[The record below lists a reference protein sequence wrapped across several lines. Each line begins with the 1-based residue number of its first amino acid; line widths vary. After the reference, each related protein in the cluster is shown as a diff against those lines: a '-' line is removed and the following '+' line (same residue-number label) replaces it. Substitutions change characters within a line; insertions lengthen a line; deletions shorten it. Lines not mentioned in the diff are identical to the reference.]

1 MMIRNKRPVFL
12 IFALILFGVFPLHG
26 LSFEQPKYTGTFSSL
41 RYNPESGDLG
51 GVEIRIVYTKLGYQ
65 AAIQFSEGAPTELIV
80 VKASFSG
87 TSISFEI
94 PETNDYAGSF
104 SGTIDNKSLKGTFR
118 FKTGGEW
125 KVNLPRKPSYW
136 D

>member
-1 MMIRNKRPVFL
+1 MVRNRQTVFL
-12 IFALILFGVFPLHG
+12 IFALILFGLFPLHG
-26 LSFEQPKYTGTFSSL
+26 LSLEQPKYTGTFSSL
-41 RYNPESGDLG
+41 KYNSESGDLG
-51 GVEIRIVYTKLGYQ
+51 GVEIRIVYAKTGYQ
-65 AAIQFSEGAPTELIV
+65 AALQFSEGAPTDLIIV
-80 VKASFSG
+80 NPSFDG
-87 TSISFEI
+87 TSVYFEI

>member
-1 MMIRNKRPVFL
+1 MIRHKRSVLL
-12 IFALILFGVFPLHG
+12 IFALILCGLFPLYA
-26 LSFEQPKYTGTFSSL
+26 LSLEQPKYTGTFSSL
-41 RYNPESGDLG
+41 RYNSESGDLG

-80 VKASFSG
+80 VKPSFSG

-94 PETNDYAGSF
+94 PETHNYAGSF
-104 SGTIDNKSLKGTFR
+104 SGTIDKKSLKGTFR

-125 KVNLPRKPSYW
+125 KVNLPRKKSYW